1 MKICNSCGNENEDN
15 AKFCVECGEKLQE
28 SQKYCHECGTEL
40 VNHPKFCPECGTKVN
55 INSNFDVKKLS
66 VSPIA
71 TLAPTFQNM
80 NITKTK
86 LRTLFIVYSSS

>member
-40 VNHPKFCPECGTKVN
+40 VNHPKFCPECGTKVK

-66 VSPIA
+66 VS
-71 TLAPTFQNM
+71 LM
-80 NITKTK
+80 NAAQENRIGNKIEIIY
-86 LRTLFIVYSSS
+86 RILFYIE